1 MKKFVEI
8 LTNVGYS
15 LCAFMTMLL
24 TLMCIDPD
32 LVPYWMFVLTAI
44 VTTFVLVVKLGVLM
58 FIGVKKCHDNALESA
73 IGTKEEEK
81 EIHFYKDYSFN
92 VDVTDLFIT
101 HEATKLAIDNNVK
114 VIHTVA
120 LTLLSFDL
128 LDSNYKIYLHE
139 NNRVLECKPGMDGTE
154 KDIRRAHNILKIV
167 VADVFDDYFYNDENK
182 TENVDAKEVDTN

>member
-1 MKKFVEI
+1 
-8 LTNVGYS
+8 
-15 LCAFMTMLL
+15 
-24 TLMCIDPD
+24 
-32 LVPYWMFVLTAI
+32 
-44 VTTFVLVVKLGVLM
+44 M

-81 EIHFYKDYSFN
+81 EIHFYKDYSFD

-114 VIHTVA
+114 IIHTVA

-128 LDSNYKIYLHE
+128 LDSNYRIYLHE
-139 NNRVLECKPGMDGTE
+139 NNRVLECKPGMEGTE

-167 VADVFDDYFYNDENK
+167 VADVFDDYFYSDEN
-182 TENVDAKEVDTN
+182 ENEKENAKEVDTN